1 MQNPRIK
8 CLTSCQVF
16 SELSKR
22 YRLNLSQGMKILF
35 DKLHQEY
42 SVFCMTR
49 DLDTL
54 RYLLALCLRAH
65 HGRRMPW
72 KSTRVAVDC
81 LIANNIS
88 SHTFNCFADLYETIG
103 KLLQNI
109 PFARGPL
116 TIYDTALNI
125 GQLLT
130 PTVEPDNEVYLNA
143 GAWEGAV
150 FIKGRPNVKHIM
162 SVSDWQTSNLFS
174 GLDSKTIEDVLCI
187 YKDVFKK
194 LYDGQC
200 VTSND
205 LDVVVPSCISRR
217 PHRFQSKSE
226 VLKKWVINAPLC
238 FYINCS

>member
-1 MQNPRIK
+1 MNPKQK
-8 CLTSCQVF
+8 CLTQSQVF
-16 SELSKR
+16 SELTKR
-22 YRLNLSQGMKILF
+22 YKPNLPQGMKKVF
-35 DKLHQEY
+35 DKLHQVYNEY
-42 SVFCMTR
+42 LKTR

-54 RYLLALCLRAH
+54 RYLLALCVRAH

-72 KSTRVAVDC
+72 KNTREAVNC
-81 LIANNIS
+81 LIDNNIS
-88 SHTFNCFADLYETIG
+88 SQTFNCFADLYETIG
-103 KLLQNI
+103 KLLRNI

-130 PTVEPDNEVYLNA
+130 PPVEPDNEVYLNA
-143 GAWEGAV
+143 GAWEGAKHL
-150 FIKGRPNVKHIM
+150 KGRKNIKHIM
-162 SVSDWQTSNLFS
+162 SVSDWQTSNLFP
-174 GLDSKTIEDVLCI
+174 GLDSKTIEDILCI

-217 PHRFQSKSE
+217 PHRFPSKSE
-226 VLKKWVINAPLC
+226 VLKKMG
-238 FYINCS
+238 Y